1 MNETVLDLLQLL
13 TLERLDENRFCGE
26 SRDIGGTSVFGG
38 QVLGQALSAAEQTVE
53 GRDAHSMH
61 AYFLLPGDMR
71 EPIIYEV
78 ERIRDG
84 RSFSTRRVVALQHGR
99 PIFNMAASFQ
109 ISEAGVEHQAPMPL
123 LPGPEGLPNKTEL
136 GEKVA
141 QTAPEAI
148 RPYLTHRRTIEIRP
162 IDPVDP
168 LQPEVRPPQRAV
180 WLRVPGTLP
189 DNPAIHRAV
198 LAYASDY
205 SLLGTALLPHGLS
218 FLQRQVQAASLDHAM
233 WFHRDFRIDEWL
245 LYVMDSPSASNARGL
260 SRGSFFTRDG
270 KLVASVAQEGL
281 MRKISPPRHL
291 PKTSPA
297 SSAPGSW
304 R

>member
-1 MNETVLDLLQLL
+1 MNDIVQDLLQLL
-13 TLERLDENRFCGE
+13 TLTRLDDNRFCGE
-26 SRDIGGTSVFGG
+26 SRDIGGSSVFGG
-38 QVLGQALSAAEQTVE
+38 QVLGQALSAAEQTVA

-61 AYFLLPGDMR
+61 AYFLLPGDMK
-71 EPIIYEV
+71 EPIVYEV

-84 RSFSTRRVVALQHGR
+84 RSFSTRRVVARQHGR

-109 ISEAGVEHQAPMPL
+109 LHEPGVEHQAQMPQV
-123 LPGPEGLPNKTEL
+123 PGPDGLPNKTEL
-136 GEKVA
+136 GERVA
-141 QTAPEAI
+141 LSAPEAI
-148 RPYLTHRRTIEIRP
+148 RPYLTHRRAIEIRP

-180 WLRVPGTLP
+180 WLRVPGRLP
-189 DNPAIHRAV
+189 DNPAIHRAA

-233 WFHRDFRIDEWL
+233 WFHREFRVDEWL
-245 LYVMDSPSASNARGL
+245 LYVMDSPSACNARGL

-270 KLVASVAQEGL
+270 LLIASAAQEGL
-281 MRKISPPRHL
+281 MRKL
-291 PKTSPA
+291 SPA
-297 SSAPGSW
+297 ATAP
-304 R
+304 

>member
-1 MNETVLDLLQLL
+1 MNALAQDLLQLL
-13 TLERLDENRFCGE
+13 SLERLDENRFCGE
-26 SRDIGGTSVFGG
+26 SRDIGGSSVFGG
-38 QVLGQALSAAEQTVE
+38 QVLGQALSAAEQTVT
-53 GRDAHSMH
+53 GRAAHSMH
-61 AYFLLPGDMR
+61 AYFLRPGDMQQ
-71 EPIIYEV
+71 PIIYEV

-109 ISEAGVEHQAPMPL
+109 LSEPGVEHQAPMPP
-123 LPGPEGLPNKTEL
+123 LPGPEGLPDKTEL
-136 GEKVA
+136 GEKA
-141 QTAPEAI
+141 ALSAPEAI

-180 WLRVPGTLP
+180 WLRVPGRLP
-189 DNPAIHRAV
+189 DNPAIHRAA

-233 WFHRDFRIDEWL
+233 WFHREFRVDEWL
-245 LYVMDSPSASNARGL
+245 LYVMDSPNACGARGL

-270 KLVASVAQEGL
+270 LLVASAAQEGL
-281 MRKISPPRHL
+281 MRKLSAAA
-291 PKTSPA
+291 TA
-297 SSAPGSW
+297 S
-304 R
+304 